1 MKEEDDMREDVKKHL
16 DLLLERYP
24 VLKNQSAAIVQMYEF
39 MAEGYH
45 QNGKLLVCGNGGS
58 AADSEHIVGELMKSF
73 LVYRPLEPQ
82 LLNALAAYGAEG
94 EDLCKS
100 LEAGL
105 PAVSLC
111 GHPALST
118 AFLNDAEPTM
128 TFAQQVLVLGKP
140 EDVLLVLST
149 SGNSKN
155 CVYASIT
162 AKAKGMKVLAL
173 TGAKPSRLSELA
185 DVTIQVPSEETFEI
199 QEYHLPVYH
208 CLCAMLECEFFGTN
222 RRH

>member
-1 MKEEDDMREDVKKHL
+1 MKEEVRKHL
-16 DLLLERYP
+16 ELLLERYP
-24 VLKNQSAAIVQMYEF
+24 VLETQRAALVQMYEF

-82 LLNALAAYGAEG
+82 LLEVLAAYGTEG
-94 EDLCKS
+94 EALCKN

-128 TFAQQVLVLGKP
+128 TFAQQVLVLGKQ

-149 SGNSKN
+149 SGNSQN
-155 CVYASIT
+155 CVYAAIT
-162 AKAKGMKVLAL
+162 AKAKGMKVVAL
-173 TGAKPSRLSELA
+173 TGAKKSRLSELA
-185 DVTIQVPSEETFEI
+185 DVTIKAPSEETFEV
-199 QEYHLPVYH
+199 QEYHLPIYH
-208 CLCAMLECEFFGTN
+208 CLCAMLECEFFGDS
-222 RRH
+222 RVIH